1 MSAIVRPV
9 STPADEASEP
19 ALRLIPLGGLGEIGL
34 NMMLV
39 ESGEDLLAVDS
50 GLMFPDDE
58 MLGIDYVIPDFAY
71 LLGKREALRAV
82 ILTHGHEDHIGALP
96 YLLREVN
103 VPIFGTPLT
112 LAFVADRLAE
122 HGLLERAD
130 LRPIRPREA
139 FELGSFRV
147 EAIRVTHSIADGIG
161 LAIETPVGTIV
172 HTGDFKLDSSPIDD
186 QHLDY
191 QKFAELGERGLLALL
206 SDSTN
211 VDRPGHTPSE
221 SEVGRSL
228 AVRFEKAPGRIII
241 ATFASHIHRIQQ
253 LLDLAARFGR
263 KVALLGMSM
272 VGNVRIASELGYL
285 RVPEGTLVP
294 LEELAELPARR
305 QVILSTGSQGEPN
318 SAIALMASEEH
329 KDVQVEEGDLVIL
342 SARIIPGN
350 ERTIGRV
357 INQLMRL
364 GAEVLWEDVA
374 FVHVSGHACQE
385 DLKLMLNLTRPR
397 YFIPVHGEYRHLVAH
412 GRLAESLGLPGER
425 IFVIE
430 DGMGVELTKTSGR
443 VLGRFPAG
451 RVFVDG
457 KGIGDV
463 GAVVLRDRQ
472 LLAQDGMVV
481 VALTVDRQT
490 GKVLAGP
497 EIASRGFVYMKES
510 EEILEQVKAAVRDA
524 LAERD
529 PAAPADRELL
539 GSLVRSAVRRF
550 INQRFQRKP
559 IVLPIVLEV

>member
-1 MSAIVRPV
+1 MEP
-9 STPADEASEP
+9 ASEP
-19 ALRLIPLGGLGEIGL
+19 SVRLIPLGGLGEIGL
-34 NMMLV
+34 NMMLL
-39 ESGEDLLAVDS
+39 ESGDDLLAVDC
-50 GLMFPDDE
+50 GLLFPDDE

-71 LLGKREALRAV
+71 LLAKRESLRAV
-82 ILTHGHEDHIGALP
+82 VLTHGHEDHIGALP
-96 YLLREVN
+96 YLLREVRAP
-103 VPIFGTPLT
+103 VYGTPLT
-112 LAFVADRLAE
+112 LALVASRLSE
-122 HGLLERAD
+122 HGLLDTAD
-130 LRPIRPREA
+130 LRPLKPRGA
-139 FELGSFRV
+139 IELGSLRI
-147 EAIRVTHSIADGIG
+147 EAVRVTHSIADGIG

-172 HTGDFKLDSSPIDD
+172 HTGDFKLDPSPIDG
-186 QHLDY
+186 QHPDY
-191 QKFAELGERGLLALL
+191 RKFAELGERGVLALL

-228 AVRFEKAPGRIII
+228 AALFEKARGRIIV

-253 LLDLAARFGR
+253 VLELAVRFGR
-263 KVALLGMSM
+263 KLALLGMSM
-272 VGNVRIASELGYL
+272 VNNVRIAAELGHL

-294 LEELAELPARR
+294 LDELADLPAGR

-318 SAIALMASEEH
+318 SAIALMAAREH

-350 ERTIGRV
+350 ERVIGRV

-364 GAEVLWEDVA
+364 GAGVLWEDVA

-397 YFIPVHGEYRHLVAH
+397 YFVPVHGEYRHLVAH
-412 GRLAESLGLPGER
+412 ARLAESVGLPRER
-425 IFVIE
+425 IFIIE
-430 DGMGVELTKTSGR
+430 DGLGVELTKSSAR

-490 GKVLAGP
+490 GELLAGP
-497 EIASRGFVYMKES
+497 EIASRGFVYVKES
-510 EEILEQVKAAVRDA
+510 EEILEEVKTVVREA

-529 PAAPADRELL
+529 TAAPVNRELL
-539 GSLVRSAVRRF
+539 GSLMRSAVRRF

>member
-1 MSAIVRPV
+1 MSPNR
-9 STPADEASEP
+9 TPEP
-19 ALRLIPLGGLGEIGL
+19 APIESPAEPAVRLIPLGGLGEIGL

-39 ESGEDLLAVDS
+39 ESGDDLVAVDC

-58 MLGIDYVIPDFAY
+58 MPGIDYVIPDFAY

-96 YLLREVN
+96 YLLREVT
-103 VPIFGTPLT
+103 VPIYGTPMT
-112 LAFVADRLAE
+112 LALVASRLAE
-122 HGLLERAD
+122 HGLLEGAD
-130 LRPIRPREA
+130 LRPFHPRA
-139 FELGSFRV
+139 AIELGAFRI
-147 EAIRVTHSIADGIG
+147 EAIRVTHSIVDGIG
-161 LAIETPVGTIV
+161 LAIETPVGAIV
-172 HTGDFKLDSSPIDD
+172 HTGDFKLDPSPIDG
-186 QHLDY
+186 QHADY
-191 QKFAELGERGLLALL
+191 QKFAELGERGVLTLL

-211 VDRPGHTPSE
+211 VDRAGHTPSE
-221 SEVGRSL
+221 SELGRSMASL
-228 AVRFEKAPGRIII
+228 FEKAPGRIIV

-253 LLDLAARFGR
+253 VLDLAARFGR

-272 VGNVRIASELGYL
+272 VNNVRIASGLGYL
-285 RVPEGTLVP
+285 RVPEGALLA
-294 LEELAELPARR
+294 LEELAELPAAE

-318 SAIALMASEEH
+318 SAIALMAAEEH
-329 KDVQVEEGDLVIL
+329 KAVQVGEGDLVIF

-397 YFIPVHGEYRHLVAH
+397 YFIPVHGEYRHLLAH
-412 GRLAESLGLPGER
+412 ARLAESVGLPPER

-430 DGMGVELTKTSGR
+430 DGFGVELTKTSGR

-481 VALTVDRQT
+481 VALTVDRNT
-490 GKVLAGP
+490 GQLLVGP
-497 EIASRGFVYMKES
+497 EIASRGFVYVKES
-510 EEILEQVKAAVRDA
+510 EEILEEVKAVVRQA

-529 PAAPADRELL
+529 PAAPVDRELL
-539 GSLVRSAVRRF
+539 GSLVKGAVRRL